1 LQEKEGKNTR
11 EVIDLEKTGKKK
23 EGIGMNKRKALLVS
37 VIVLV
42 LGLGLLVAWLLPK
55 PLHIMSVSF
64 GAGDQSAK
72 SDVQLPQGM
81 MALWVTATI
90 QEASPNTMFTWALYE
105 RLYGTYQWIFF
116 EGTGSVNTVSPES
129 TDGNGYC
136 TWQIGIFSA
145 ENHTDMPSAPSPIYG
160 WPMGQYDL
168 KITVTC
174 PAPVTNNTLDSNIL
188 SLLIG

>member
-1 LQEKEGKNTR
+1 MDEQKNTLKSDG
-11 EVIDLEKTGKKK
+11 VIH
-23 EGIGMNKRKALLVS
+23 KRKALWVSLV
-37 VIVLV
+37 VVVLA
-42 LGLGLLVAWLLPK
+42 LGLLVAFLLPR
-55 PLHIMSVSF
+55 PVHIMSVSLY
-64 GAGDQSAK
+64 AGDQQA
-72 SDVQLPQGM
+72 DVESEGM
-81 MALWVTATI
+81 ILWLTATI

-129 TDGNGYC
+129 TDRNGCC

-145 ENHTDMPSAPSPIYG
+145 ENHSAMPSAPSPIYG

-174 PAPVTNNTLDSNIL
+174 PAPVTNNSVDSNIL